1 MVEVSVIGCGHLGS
15 AVIKGLSRAGTHT
28 ITACDLDEAALAEV
42 EPYVARTTKRVEVAA
57 ESPVVILAV
66 RPQTVSPVLDDLE
79 MNGEQTLLSFAAA
92 VPTDFIEER
101 TGATVVRGMPNLAVE
116 YGSMAAAVT
125 AAGDEAVQTILDDL
139 GNYVV
144 VDESLMDISTALNGS
159 GPAFAFYLMKV
170 LAAAGV
176 KSGFEEEQAALL
188 AAQTFKGAAE
198 IAMASEKSLDELVD
212 AVTSEGGTTIEG
224 MEVLWESDVD
234 EVLEE
239 TVRAAEERS
248 LEITDDFADD

>member
-42 EPYVARTTKRVEVAA
+42 DPYVDRTTKRVEVAA
-57 ESPVVILAV
+57 ETPVVILTV

-79 MNGEQTLLSFAAA
+79 MDPEQTWLSFAAA
-92 VPTDFIEER
+92 VPTDFIAER

-116 YGSMAAAVT
+116 HGSMAAAVT
-125 AAGDEAVQTILDDL
+125 ADGNEAVQTVLDDL
-139 GNYVV
+139 GKYVV

-170 LAAAGV
+170 LANAGV
-176 KSGFEEEQAALL
+176 ERGFDQEEAALL

-224 MEVLWESDVD
+224 MEVLWESDVAT
-234 EVLEE
+234 VMEE
-239 TVRAAEERS
+239 TIRATEERS
-248 LEITDDFADD
+248 VEISEDFAND